1 MESKDFRKAE
11 VVAKTQF
18 LSNIMNKTKS
28 LTKGKVFE
36 IVGCSIYFSIPSFR
50 KNIFSQNHDFMNLDL
65 VFYQLCPNCLKKTK
79 MLVVDSNIETFNI
92 CFILKWYLENINFGT
107 NFQP

>member
-1 MESKDFRKAE
+1 
-11 VVAKTQF
+11 
-18 LSNIMNKTKS
+18 
-28 LTKGKVFE
+28 
-36 IVGCSIYFSIPSFR
+36 
-50 KNIFSQNHDFMNLDL
+50 MNLDL